1 MGDRDTGDGKPC
13 SMLCQQVQGHFAKA
27 DVPKPGHAGGGAQP
41 TAARTFA
48 RDKRTDNVCAVS
60 GSSGFH
66 HTAPE
71 KLFFIS
77 LSLLLLDG
85 ILEQDQKSLG
95 ESWQKGKGIIHKQ
108 VKKDG
113 HEEKHLLGVLSLSP
127 RTHLFCTPLA
137 L

>member
-1 MGDRDTGDGKPC
+1 
-13 SMLCQQVQGHFAKA
+13 MLCQQVQGHFAKA

-77 LSLLLLDG
+77 LSLLLLG
-85 ILEQDQKSLG
+85 WHPRAGSEITGRKLEKRQRDY
-95 ESWQKGKGIIHKQ
+95 
-108 VKKDG
+108 
-113 HEEKHLLGVLSLSP
+113 P
-127 RTHLFCTPLA
+127 
-137 L
+137 